1 VKDGHLAAALKDG
14 DPPDGEPP
22 ESATP
27 AQAEPTLQAGAPP
40 GGDPPDGGPPD
51 GGPPR
56 TASDRRA
63 MLAELM
69 KAHGEEVLGVCMRLV
84 RTKPLAEDLRQQ
96 VFLEAYRDLDRFKGH
111 SPPRAWLFG
120 IANHR
125 CLDAIK
131 AMQRH
136 LKLIDPS
143 EEAVAGFQD
152 PGPGP
157 LEHVDRA
164 LLIAALEQ
172 CLNKL
177 SPEVRATV
185 LMRFQTGATY
195 EEMAE
200 PLAAAADT
208 LQVRVA
214 RALRKLRRCLERKG
228 WTGE

>member
-1 VKDGHLAAALKDG
+1 MKDGHLAAALKDG
-14 DPPDGEPP
+14 EPPDGDPP
-22 ESATP
+22 ESASP
-27 AQAEPTLQAGAPP
+27 AQAEPTLQGGAPP
-40 GGDPPDGGPPD
+40 GGGVHDGEPPD

-56 TASDRRA
+56 NHRV

-69 KAHGEEVLGVCMRLV
+69 KAHGEEVLGFCMRMV
-84 RTKPLAEDLRQQ
+84 RTKTLAEDLKQQ
-96 VFLEAYRDLDRFKGH
+96 IFLEAYRDLDRFKGH

-136 LKLIDPS
+136 LKLIDPG
-143 EEAVAGFQD
+143 EQAVAGFED

-157 LEHVDRA
+157 LEHVDRV

-177 SPEVRATV
+177 PPDIRATV
-185 LMRFQTGATY
+185 LMRFQTEATY
-195 EEMAE
+195 EEMAAL
-200 PLAAAADT
+200 LAATADT